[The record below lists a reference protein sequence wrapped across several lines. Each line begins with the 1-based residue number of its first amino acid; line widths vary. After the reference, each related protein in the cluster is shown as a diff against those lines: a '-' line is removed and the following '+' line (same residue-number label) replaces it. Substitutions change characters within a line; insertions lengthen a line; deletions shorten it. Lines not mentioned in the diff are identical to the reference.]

1 MRLPNFKVD
10 RFEARTTDFLASA
23 WVFHEFPVSL
33 PIEME
38 PEDSQGIES
47 VSVLLVDIVE
57 LTFSFWIVQEAPGC
71 FVIFIGVSLSRFLHV
86 LRIANGLFERKM
98 NQTLSWVRQ
107 QLKAELCGS
116 KIESQGSPNCFW

>member
-38 PEDSQGIES
+38 SEDSQGIET

-57 LTFSFWIVQEAPGC
+57 LSFSFWIVQEAPGC
-71 FVIFIGVSLSRFLHV
+71 FVIFIGVSLSLFSACLADCKRFAWEKDEPDTFLG
-86 LRIANGLFERKM
+86 A
-98 NQTLSWVRQ
+98 TT
-107 QLKAELCGS
+107 A
-116 KIESQGSPNCFW
+116 

>member
-38 PEDSQGIES
+38 SEDSQGIET

-57 LTFSFWIVQEAPGC
+57 LSFSFWIVQEAPGC
-71 FVIFIGVSLSRFLHV
+71 FLIFIGVSLSRFLHV